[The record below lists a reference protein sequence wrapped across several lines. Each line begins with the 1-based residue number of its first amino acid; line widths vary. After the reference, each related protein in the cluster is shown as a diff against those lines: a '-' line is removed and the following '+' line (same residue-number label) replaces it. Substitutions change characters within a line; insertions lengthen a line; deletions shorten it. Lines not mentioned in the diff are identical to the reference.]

1 MKNDVSKTILNKDD
15 EAAIQAI
22 AERVGREIRQ
32 AFTNS
37 LGEVLLLI
45 RDKERYTTLERS
57 IHQDEFLTASEL
69 AKTLKISKALA
80 YRMIQIKEI
89 PSFSIGR
96 TVRVR
101 RDDLDTFIE
110 SHMTKK
116 ERS

>member
-1 MKNDVSKTILNKDD
+1 MKNAISKTILDKDD
-15 EAAIQAI
+15 DDAIQTI
-22 AERVGREIRQ
+22 AERVGNEIRQ
-32 AFTNS
+32 SFAYS
-37 LGEVLLLI
+37 LGEILLLI
-45 RDKERYTTLERS
+45 RDKERHATMELS
-57 IHQDEFLTASEL
+57 VHQDEFLTASEL
-69 AKTLKISKALA
+69 AKILKISKALV